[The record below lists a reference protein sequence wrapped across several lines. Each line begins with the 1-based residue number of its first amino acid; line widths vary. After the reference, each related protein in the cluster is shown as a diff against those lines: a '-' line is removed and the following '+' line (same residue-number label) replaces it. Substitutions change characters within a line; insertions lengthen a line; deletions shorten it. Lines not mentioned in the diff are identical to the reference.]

1 MSWGLWEGF
10 RFLWKPVPGLFP
22 PLHPPKAWYHWY
34 ILIQGLCSYGALDF
48 GDNLSLVGFVLAR
61 GLYGVG
67 AFGGHGCRIFAV
79 FPGRKIAAVE
89 VQDGIFV
96 FSAYLPY
103 FFRRYSVV
111 LPYWRSDK
119 GTLLP

>member
-1 MSWGLWEGF
+1 MEPWILGIICLWWGLFWQED
-10 RFLWKPVPGLFP
+10 
-22 PLHPPKAWYHWY
+22 
-34 ILIQGLCSYGALDF
+34 CM
-48 GDNLSLVGFVLAR
+48 
-61 GLYGVG
+61 GVG

-103 FFRRYSVV
+103 FFRRYSVI
-111 LPYWRSDK
+111 LPYWGSDK
-119 GTLLP
+119 RTLLP